1 MPEQELEEEVEVE
14 VEEEKKPSMVFD
26 EEFEI
31 ITDDAELIP
40 DEPDEDEDVEP
51 PEDPTAAAIGR
62 ALGAQ
67 RSESDDKLAMVL
79 ENIQKTMAPKT
90 EPVAPTDWDA
100 EAAKIAEKLTEDP
113 KEAVKD
119 LTALINRNV
128 GGALQY
134 QQGQILDTQK
144 QASKIIARGDENLK
158 VVFDNWGAE
167 VDEIAKTIPITTNE
181 EAGTA
186 YTRAA
191 QQVMMT
197 HLADVIALKAE
208 EIAKG
213 RNSAS
218 VKRSKVA
225 TKGAPAVEGQRPAAT
240 YKFTPADKAWA
251 EKHSMGSKAAFKYL
265 INKGRAIK
273 VR

>member
-1 MPEQELEEEVEVE
+1 MPERELEEEVEVE
-14 VEEEKKPSMVFD
+14 EAEKKPSMMFD

-40 DEPDEDEDVEP
+40 DEPEEDEDSEP
-51 PEDPTAAAIGR
+51 PEDPTAAAIGK

-67 RSESDDKLAMVL
+67 RSVSDDKLAQVL
-79 ENIQKTMAPKT
+79 ESLQKTMAPKE
-90 EPVAPTDWDA
+90 EPAAPTDWDA

-113 KEAVKD
+113 KAAVKD

-158 VVFDNWGAE
+158 VVFDHWGAE
-167 VDEIAKTIPITTNE
+167 VDEIAKTIPMSSNAD
-181 EAGTA
+181 AGTA

-197 HLADVIALKAE
+197 HLAEVISLKAE
-208 EIAKG
+208 EIATG
-213 RNSAS
+213 RNSAA
-218 VKRSKVA
+218 VKRSKVSA
-225 TKGAPAVEGQRPAAT
+225 KGAPAVEGQRPSAT

-251 EKHSMGSKAAFKYL
+251 ERHSMGSKAAYKYL